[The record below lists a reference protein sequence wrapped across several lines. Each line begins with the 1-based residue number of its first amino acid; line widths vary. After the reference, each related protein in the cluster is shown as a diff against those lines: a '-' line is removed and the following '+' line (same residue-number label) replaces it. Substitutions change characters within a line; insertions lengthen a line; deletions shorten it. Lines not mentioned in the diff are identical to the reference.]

1 MLRSLYSGVA
11 GMRGFQTKLDVIGNN
26 IANVNTVGFK
36 AARVMFQDVLSQTV
50 AGVTAPIEG
59 ERGGRNPQQVGLG
72 STISSIDNIHTE
84 GSPMSTNYGNDLYI
98 EGDGY
103 FAVQD
108 GADGPILLTRAGN
121 FKLDGE
127 GFLVTSDGYFVLDSG
142 GAPIEIGEDIESYS
156 IGAYGFI
163 TTISADQEE
172 AQVGPIGLI
181 TVTNPEGLE
190 KVGGTR
196 FRITANAVAGGDTD
210 PLGYIGAPGDERR
223 GVLVAG
229 RLEMS
234 NVELTSEFTE
244 MIIAQRG
251 FQANSRI
258 ITTSD
263 EILQEV
269 VNLKR

>member
-1 MLRSLYSGVA
+1 
-11 GMRGFQTKLDVIGNN
+11 MRGFQTKLDVIGNN

-36 AARVMFQDVLSQTV
+36 ASRVMFQDVLSQRLSG
-50 AGVTAPIEG
+50 ATAPEEG

-72 STISSIDNIHTE
+72 SGISSIDTLHYE
-84 GSPMSTNYGNDLYI
+84 GSPQTTGVGTDLYI
-98 EGDGY
+98 NGDGY

-108 GADGPILLTRAGN
+108 GADGEILLTRAGN
-121 FKLDGE
+121 FTIDSV
-127 GFLVTSDGYFVLDSG
+127 GFLVTSDGMFVLDSG
-142 GAPIEIGEDIESYS
+142 GAQIQLGAEVQSFSIAANGNIITVDGDGGIEEL
-156 IGAYGFI
+156 
-163 TTISADQEE
+163 
-172 AQVGPIGLI
+172 GPIGLV
-181 TVTNPEGLE
+181 TVANPMGME

-196 FRITANAVAGGDTD
+196 FRVTGNANPDGAIEFKEPGVDGAG
-210 PLGYIGAPGDERR
+210 LLI
-223 GVLVAG
+223 AG

>member
-36 AARVMFQDVLSQTV
+36 ASRVMFQDVLSQTITG
-50 AGVTAPIEG
+50 ATTPIEG

-72 STISSIDNIHTE
+72 STVSSIDTLHTE
-84 GSPMSTNYGNDLYI
+84 GSPMTTNYGSDVYI

-103 FAVQD
+103 FAVQN
-108 GADGPILLTRAGN
+108 GADGEILLTRAGN
-121 FKLDGE
+121 FGVDGE
-127 GFLVTSDGYFVLDSG
+127 GFLVTSDGFYVLDEG
-142 GAPIEIGEDIESYS
+142 GAPIELGDEIGSYS
-156 IGAYGFI
+156 IGATGIVTVLNF
-163 TTISADQEE
+163 DNEE
-172 AQVGPIGLI
+172 EEVGPIGLI
-181 TVTNPEGLE
+181 TVTNPAGLQ

-196 FRITANAVAGGDTD
+196 FRITGNSVAGGDID
-210 PLGYIGAPGDERR
+210 PLAYLAAPGEERR
-223 GVLVAG
+223 GLLITG

-244 MIIAQRG
+244 MIVAQRG